1 MALNVKVGLIGP
13 FDMLKFKNMAKTR
26 EKAIQAASANEIVA
40 DYAINRNAKTLHPDY
55 LSLVVAEI
63 LDHGKAGAKTF
74 VFKNANGGSLPY
86 FRAGQYL
93 SLKLDLDGS
102 RVSRPYS
109 ISSGPKEA
117 LEGRLAVT
125 VRANPGGFAADRI
138 LAGLKVGDAVTA
150 SAPRD
155 ISIMKSFATRRT
167 CLLLPAAAALRRF
180 FRWHAPSATEA
191 RILP

>member
-26 EKAIQAASANEIVA
+26 EKAIEAASANEIVA
-40 DYAINRNAKTLHPDY
+40 DYAINRNAKALHPDY

-93 SLKLDLDGS
+93 SLKLALDGS

-117 LEGRLAVT
+117 LEGRLANGP
-125 VRANPGGFAADRI
+125 RQSRRLCCRPHSCRSEGWRCGHR
-138 LAGLKVGDAVTA
+138 L
-150 SAPRD
+150 SARGT
-155 ISIMKSFATRRT
+155 F
-167 CLLLPAAAALRRF
+167 LL
-180 FRWHAPSATEA
+180 
-191 RILP
+191 